1 MSFMI
6 LMTFI
11 AVMLLFIFIEI
22 KWLQVFLEK
31 KFLLLIIVFAVCLIF
46 MFRDGVLLSTDYY
59 NYKVMYET
67 FPSDYGVNAIRRIE
81 PLFGGMIYSFNAA
94 GVGADNF
101 IRFVAFLQF
110 YIIFI
115 FIGRTKVIYPATFFL
130 FFISSSFFY
139 NFGAN
144 TIRQGLAFSFILL
157 SLLSRSKFNV
167 VLFML
172 LASMTHYSAM
182 FLFPVVLLAPKA
194 IDVIFKNRLFTVGLL
209 SSSVMT
215 FLFDFSWI
223 LSFLLSAISGNDVFS
238 RLESNFSAGE
248 LATSGRIYYI
258 IAFILIN
265 IIVIFNKK
273 ITFILDGNSLCDV
286 QVFKKITF
294 ILLCSVLFYPILY
307 NVNVFVRVFSYGFI
321 FILPLISI
329 ISCVFFNKRDL
340 VFILPGM
347 FFISLFG
354 LHYMLGFLII

>member
-1 MSFMI
+1 MSFII
-6 LMTFI
+6 LMAFI

-46 MFRDGVLLSTDYY
+46 MFRDGVLLSTDYD

-67 FPSDYGVNAIRRIE
+67 FPSDYGVNVIRRIE

-130 FFISSSFFY
+130 FLISSSFFY

-144 TIRQGLAFSFILL
+144 TIRQGLAFSFVLL
-157 SLLSRSKFNV
+157 SLLSSSKFNI

-172 LASMTHYSAM
+172 LASMTHYSAI
-182 FLFPVVLLAPKA
+182 FLLPIVLLAPKA
-194 IDVIFKNRLFTVGLL
+194 MNVIFKNRLLTVGLL
-209 SSSVMT
+209 SSLVVM

-223 LSFLLSAISGNDVFS
+223 LRFLLSVVSNSDVFS
-238 RLESNFSAGE
+238 RLEGNLSAG
-248 LATSGRIYYI
+248 LGATSGRTYYV

-265 IIVIFNKK
+265 IIVVFNKK
-273 ITFILDGNSLCDV
+273 ITFILASNSLFDL
-286 QVFKKITF
+286 QIFKKITF

-307 NVNVFVRVFSYGFI
+307 NVDVFVRFFSYGFI
-321 FILPLISI
+321 FILPLMLIV
-329 ISCVFFNKRDL
+329 SCAFFNKRDL
-340 VFILPGM
+340 LFVLPGV
-347 FFISLFG
+347 FLVSLFG
-354 LHYMLGFLII
+354 LHYMLGFIII